1 MTAPPVVTHHDPRR
15 TGRREDPARGRLL
28 VVGDVEEETI
38 RRIERSSGALATQ
51 SVAKMDDTLA
61 WFRALPANQRSWVT
75 LVAQAG
81 VSSFVEWMRSPTD
94 AMSLAT
100 DVFGAAPPELT
111 RTVSLRQT
119 VEMVRVMVGV
129 VEERVPL
136 LAAPGDEI
144 EVRESML
151 RFSREIAFAAA
162 RVYAGAAESRG
173 AWDARLESLVI
184 DGLVRGTDTSE
195 SAPSSQ
201 AAALGWH
208 RAGSVAAIVG
218 GAPDLDPTA
227 TLELVHRTARRLKLD
242 CMAGVHAD
250 RLVVVVGGVSAD
262 VDVSASFL
270 DVFAAE
276 EPVVAGPLVVD
287 IAAAGDSTRAALNG
301 LSVVAAW
308 PAAPRPVAADELLA
322 ERALSGEAAARH
334 HLVRSVYAPLLA
346 AGDTLLSTI
355 DAYFDGGSSLEAT
368 ARALF
373 VHPNTVRY
381 RLRRVATVCGLSPT
395 QPREAYTIRI
405 AIGLGRLSAA
415 G

>member
-1 MTAPPVVTHHDPRR
+1 MGARP
-15 TGRREDPARGRLL
+15 RGRLL
-28 VVGDVEEETI
+28 DVADVAEETI

-61 WFRALPANQRSWVT
+61 WFRALPADQRSWVT

-81 VSSFVEWMRSPTD
+81 VSSFVEWLRSPTD
-94 AMSLAT
+94 AMRLAT

-119 VEMVRVMVGV
+119 VEMVRVMLGV

-136 LAAPGDEI
+136 LAAPGDEV

-184 DGLVRGTDTSE
+184 DGLVRGTE
-195 SAPSSQ
+195 SSQAAPSSQ

-208 RAGSVAAIVG
+208 RPGAVAAIVG
-218 GAPDLDPTA
+218 SAPELDPTA
-227 TLELVHRTARRLKLD
+227 TLETVHRTARRMKLD
-242 CMAGVHAD
+242 CMAGIHAG
-250 RLVVVVGGVSAD
+250 RLVVVVGGLPSTKEVAGWP
-262 VDVSASFL
+262 AAFL
-270 DVFAAE
+270 DIFAPGA
-276 EPVVAGPLVVD
+276 PIVAGPLVEGV
-287 IAAAGDSTRAALNG
+287 AAAGESTRAALSG
-301 LSVVAAW
+301 LDVVAAW
-308 PAAPRPVAADELLA
+308 PAAPRPVDADELLA
-322 ERALSGEAAARH
+322 ERALAGDPAARTR
-334 HLVRSVYAPLLA
+334 LIETVYRPLA
-346 AGDTLLSTI
+346 ATETLLTTL
-355 DAYFDGGSSLEAT
+355 DAYFDSGSSLEAT

-381 RLRRVATVCGLSPT
+381 RLGRVPVICGLSAT
-395 QPREAYTIRI
+395 APREGYTIRI
-405 AIGLGRLSAA
+405 AIALGRIAIQV